1 MIHCA
6 VLTSLTNTNAIT
18 QLYLSIITPLMFK
31 SIDML
36 PCMKQNQLSTSSMQA
51 LFNFKT
57 KFYEDKCNSLGVN
70 FRLFFFSNRSPNL
83 QKSRTLYFLVKCNRH
98 CSILMHFSMHRSNY
112 IGRTSTERKQ
122 QKLYNSEEE
131 RQQIDIVAKKN
142 RVNQTVLNIRTAK
155 LQMVRGGDAT
165 DFLKTEI
172 CCNKLPNWSAV

>member
-1 MIHCA
+1 MIHCV
-6 VLTSLTNTNAIT
+6 VLTSLTNTNTIT

-36 PCMKQNQLSTSSMQA
+36 PCMRQGQLSTSNMQA
-51 LFNFKT
+51 LFNFKS

-70 FRLFFFSNRSPNL
+70 FRFFFFQTEVPIY
-83 QKSRTLYFLVKCNRH
+83 KSLAHCIFWPFKCNQH

-131 RQQIDIVAKKN
+131 RQQIDIVAKKIKP

-165 DFLKTEI
+165 
-172 CCNKLPNWSAV
+172 N